1 MKNIY
6 SPSFRS
12 MSRRLALT
20 LGLLLTLLL
29 SFPAHA
35 QDGQSEVPINRT
47 ISGFTLGVTTP
58 AQARAVIQ
66 RQGGKIIRTEGTQ
79 AGSDE
84 QAYAVEGLKYA
95 RRSTFL
101 VTLHF
106 CKGHLRKIAFVFDK
120 LDVLEQIESEL
131 ENKYGMMAEGKETS
145 KMKSKFIFDAF
156 TRLLIVRGFKHEG
169 HFGFKDAYIT
179 YSDDELDRAR
189 SAEKK
194 SEI

>member
-1 MKNIY
+1 MMNIY
-6 SPSFRS
+6 SPSSRS

-20 LGLLLTLLL
+20 LGLLLALLL

-58 AQARAVIQ
+58 AQARVIIQ

-101 VTLHF
+101 AVLYF
-106 CKGHLRKIAFVFDK
+106 YKGHLRRISFTFDD
-120 LDVLEQIESEL
+120 LDVLEQIESDL
-131 ENKYGMMAEGKETS
+131 EDKYGTMAESKVTS
-145 KMKSKFIFDAF
+145 KMKGKTIANAF
-156 TRLLIVRGFKHEG
+156 TALEVVRSFEYEGHVGFKLAHI
-169 HFGFKDAYIT
+169 AYT
-179 YSDDELDRAR
+179 DLELERAR
-189 SAEKK
+189 SAEEEN
-194 SEI
+194 EI